1 MALPLTC
8 AAIATSITLAMGLGM
23 TPSGDAPSH
32 LFQTWLYR
40 HAGFELWN
48 NYWYAGRYEFVT
60 YSVFYYPLAAWFGQ
74 VAVLV
79 VSAALLCGSFAL
91 ISQRAF
97 GRPAARGPSVAFAAT
112 APVIAMVSGIYPFLT
127 GAACAAVALGLLQ
140 YGRGRRI
147 PFALAVFATLGCSPL
162 AFALLV
168 AVLAGILLG
177 QARPLAVLRANPV
190 AFGAVVGVFLTG
202 VFMQR
207 AFSTNAWYP
216 YDLQDAAMMLGFGL
230 AGLFVCGASRR
241 AHSLRMLFAAYLGL
255 NLVAF
260 LLKSPIGSN
269 ANRLFLLA
277 GMPLLWLAAN
287 VGERR
292 RKLVLV
298 PLLAVVMAVQVGPT
312 VRNAYSAWNSEAGE
326 PSYWHP
332 AVQFLERHPVEGY
345 RVEAVS
351 TWGHW
356 DAYYLARIAP
366 LARGWYRQD
375 DFPQN
380 TVLYNDAKLNAATYQ
395 AWLRQLGVRFVLLPD
410 TALDYSSLA
419 EAKLL
424 RSGRSGLRLVGQTRH
439 WRFYELPEA
448 TPIVSGP
455 SDEQAQL
462 ITLTGEKV
470 LFEVSGPGSYTVRVR
485 YSPYWRMTFG
495 TACVTSTPDGMVQVT
510 TAGAGVYRLEVQA
523 GVDRVADAVQST
535 TPSC

>member
-1 MALPLTC
+1 
-8 AAIATSITLAMGLGM
+8 
-23 TPSGDAPSH
+23 
-32 LFQTWLYR
+32 R

-147 PFALAVFATLGCSPL
+147 PFALAVFATLGFSPL

-168 AVLAGILLG
+168 AVLAGVLLG

-190 AFGAVVGVFLTG
+190 
-202 VFMQR
+202 

-439 WRFYELPEA
+439 W
-448 TPIVSGP
+448 
-455 SDEQAQL
+455 
-462 ITLTGEKV
+462 
-470 LFEVSGPGSYTVRVR
+470 
-485 YSPYWRMTFG
+485 
-495 TACVTSTPDGMVQVT
+495 
-510 TAGAGVYRLEVQA
+510 
-523 GVDRVADAVQST
+523 
-535 TPSC
+535 